1 MMYIFFAISANY
13 AIDDIGGVTHEVISN
28 LNRSFGS

>member
-1 MMYIFFAISANY
+1 MMFIFFAISAIY
-13 AIDDIGGVTHEVISN
+13 AIDDIDGGTHEVISN

>member
-1 MMYIFFAISANY
+1 MMYNFFAISANY